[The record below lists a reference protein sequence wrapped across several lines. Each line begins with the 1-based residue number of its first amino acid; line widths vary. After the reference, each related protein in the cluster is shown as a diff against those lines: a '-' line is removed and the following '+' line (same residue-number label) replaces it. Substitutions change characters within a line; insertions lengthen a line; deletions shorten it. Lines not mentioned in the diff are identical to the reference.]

1 MQHNNF
7 NKHVN
12 ISPFK
17 LTTLAASLMLASGSL
32 SADDHDARAIAERLV
47 DEHFQNST
55 LTREEQIEELVWFAE
70 AAEPFRDMEIQT
82 VAEGLTTH
90 VYESEVLAE
99 AFSELTG
106 INITH
111 NIIGEGDVVDTM
123 QNQMQ
128 SGNSIYDGFVNDT
141 DAIGTHIRYGT
152 TINLSNAMEN
162 EWADY
167 TLPTLDLDDFI
178 GLQYGTGPDG
188 SLYQLP
194 TQQFAN
200 LYWFRYD
207 WFQREDFQEQFR
219 EIYGYDL
226 GVPTNWTAYE
236 DIAEFFSVHVD
247 EIDGTKVYGHMDYGR
262 RDPSLGWRFHD
273 SWLSMAGMGSP
284 GVPSGNPVDDWG
296 IRVNEDSQPVGASV
310 SRGGATNSPASVF
323 AMQKA
328 VDWLG
333 DYAPPEA
340 QGMTFGEAGP
350 VPSQGHIAQQIFWY
364 TAFTADMT
372 EPSLPVTDDEGN
384 PLWRMAPSPTGPYW
398 EEGMKVGYQDVGG
411 WTFFDSTPEDRRT
424 AAWLFAQ
431 FTVAKST
438 SLEKLM
444 AGLTPIRESDI
455 FSEQMTEMAP
465 KLGGLVEFYRSPN
478 ESNWT
483 PTGTNVPDYPRLA
496 PLWWQNL
503 APVMSGDMTAQEG
516 LDNLAA
522 DMDNTMF
529 RLARANV
536 FDSYAPNLNEERD
549 PEYWL
554 NMEGSPKAKLDNEMP
569 QGETVPYDEMM
580 EAWMSAGT
588 R

>member
-1 MQHNNF
+1 MRNN
-7 NKHVN
+7 N
-12 ISPFK
+12 FK
-17 LTTLAASLMLASGSL
+17 LTTLAASLLLASGAL
-32 SADDHDARAIAERLV
+32 MADDQEARAIAERLV

-55 LTREEQIEELVWFAE
+55 LSREEQIEELLWFAK
-70 AAEPFRDMEIQT
+70 AAEPFRGMNIQT

-90 VYESEVLAE
+90 VYESEVLAP

-141 DAIGTHIRYGT
+141 DSIGTHIRYGT
-152 TINLSNAMEN
+152 TINLTEAMAN

-188 SLYQLP
+188 SVFQLP

-207 WFQREDFQEQFR
+207 WFQREDLQEQFR
-219 EIYGYDL
+219 DIYGYDL

-236 DIAEFFSVHVD
+236 DIAEFFTVHVG

-284 GVPSGNPVDDWG
+284 GVPFGNPVDDWG
-296 IRVNEDSQPVGASV
+296 IRVNEESQPVGASV

-328 VDWLG
+328 VDWLR
-333 DYAPPEA
+333 DFAPAEA

-350 VPSQGHIAQQIFWY
+350 VPAQGHIAQQIFWY

-372 EPSLPVTDDEGN
+372 DPSVAVTDDEGN

-398 EEGMKVGYQDVGG
+398 EEGMKVGYQDVGA

-431 FTVAKST
+431 FTVAKTT

-444 AGLTPIRESDI
+444 HGLTPIRESDI
-455 FSEQMTEMAP
+455 FSDQMTEMAP

-483 PTGTNVPDYPRLA
+483 PTGTNVPDYPRMA

-503 APVMSGDMTAQEG
+503 APVMSGEVTPQEG
-516 LDNLAA
+516 LDKLAA
-522 DMDNTMF
+522 DMDNTMN

-536 FDSYAPNLNEERD
+536 FDSYAPVLNEERD
-549 PEYWL
+549 PQYWL
-554 NMEGSPKAKLDNEMP
+554 DQDGAPKPKLDDEMP
-569 QGETVPYDEMM
+569 QGTTVPYDEMM
-580 EAWMSAGT
+580 EAWMAAGT

>member
-1 MQHNNF
+1 MQKHY
-7 NKHVN
+7 NK
-12 ISPFK
+12 FR
-17 LTTLAASLMLASGSL
+17 LTTLAASLLLASGTL
-32 SADDHDARAIAERLV
+32 SAQENDARALAERLV

-55 LTREEQIEELVWFAE
+55 LSREEQIEELMWFAN
-70 AAEPFRDMEIQT
+70 ASEPFRGMDIQT

-99 AFSELTG
+99 VFQELTG
-106 INITH
+106 INVTH

-141 DAIGTHIRYGT
+141 DSIGTHIRYGT
-152 TINLSNAMEN
+152 TVNLTEAMEN

-188 SLYQLP
+188 SLFQLP

-200 LYWFRYD
+200 LYWFRHD
-207 WFQREDFQEQFR
+207 WFQREDLQEQFR
-219 EIYGYDL
+219 EIYDYDL

-236 DIAEFFSVHVD
+236 DIAEFFSEHVG
-247 EIDGTKVYGHMDYGR
+247 EIDGVKVYGHMDYGR

-284 GVPSGNPVDDWG
+284 GIPSGNPVDDWG

-328 VDWLG
+328 VDWLR
-333 DYAPPEA
+333 DFAPPEA

-350 VPSQGHIAQQIFWY
+350 VPAQGHIAQQIFWY
-364 TAFTADMT
+364 TTFTADMVD
-372 EPSLPVTDDEGN
+372 PAVAVTDDEGN

-398 EEGMKVGYQDVGG
+398 EEGMKVGYQDVGA

-431 FTVAKST
+431 FTVAKT
-438 SLEKLM
+438 VSLEKLM
-444 AGLTPIRESDI
+444 HGLTPIRESDI
-455 FSEQMTEMAP
+455 FSEQMSEMAP

-483 PTGTNVPDYPRLA
+483 PTGTNVPDYPRMA

-503 APVMSGDMTAQEG
+503 APVMSGEVSPQEG
-516 LDNLAA
+516 LDKLAA
-522 DMDNTMF
+522 ELDNTMN

-536 FDSYAPNLNEERD
+536 FDSYAPALNEEED
-549 PEYWL
+549 PQVWFDR
-554 NMEGSPKAKLDNEMP
+554 EGAPKPKLDNEMP
-569 QGETVPYDEMM
+569 QGTTVPYEEMM
-580 EAWMSAGT
+580 EAWMEAGS
-588 R
+588 RQE

>member
-1 MQHNNF
+1 M
-7 NKHVN
+7 KA
-12 ISPFK
+12 
-17 LTTLAASLMLASGSL
+17 TTMRLSLLAAGVMLAS
-32 SADDHDARAIAERLV
+32 SALHADNHDARAIAERLV

-55 LTREEQIEELVWFAE
+55 LTREEQIEELLWFAE
-70 AAEPFRDMEIQT
+70 AAEPFRGMSINT

-90 VYESEVLAE
+90 VFERDVLAR

-106 INITH
+106 INVTH
-111 NIIGEGDVVDTM
+111 NIIGEGDLVNNM
-123 QNQMQ
+123 QTQMQ
-128 SGNSIYDGFVNDT
+128 SGRNIYDGFINDS

-152 TINLSNAMEN
+152 TINLSEAMEN
-162 EWADY
+162 EWADF

-178 GLQYGTGPDG
+178 GIQYTTGPDG
-188 SLYQLP
+188 SIYQLP
-194 TQQFAN
+194 AQQFAN

-207 WFQREDFQEQFR
+207 WFQREDLQEQFR
-219 EIYGYDL
+219 DIYGYDL

-236 DIAEFFSVHVD
+236 EIAEFFSEHVG
-247 EIDGTKVYGHMDYGR
+247 EIDGTRVYGHMDYGR

-284 GVPSGNPVDDWG
+284 GVPFGNPVDDWG
-296 IRVNEDSQPVGASV
+296 IRVDEESRPVGASV
-310 SRGGATNSPASVF
+310 TRGGGTNAPASVF

-328 VDWLG
+328 VDWLR
-333 DYAPPEA
+333 DYAPEEA

-350 VPSQGHIAQQIFWY
+350 VPAQGQIAQQIFWY

-372 EPSLPVTDDEGN
+372 DPGLPVTDDEGN

-398 EEGMKVGYQDVGG
+398 EEGMKVGYQDVGS

-424 AAWLFAQ
+424 AAWLFGQ
-431 FTVAKST
+431 FTVAKSV

-483 PTGTNVPDYPRLA
+483 PTGTNVPDYPRMA

-503 APVMSGDMTAQEG
+503 APVISGEISPQEG
-516 LDNLAA
+516 LDNLAS
-522 DMDNTMF
+522 DMDSVMA
-529 RLARANV
+529 RLARAGV
-536 FDSYAPNLNEERD
+536 FEVYAPQLNEERD
-549 PEYWL
+549 AEYWL
-554 NMEGSPKAKLDNEMP
+554 SQPGSPKAKLDNEMP
-569 QGETVPYDEMM
+569 QGTTVPYDEMM
-580 EAWMSAGT
+580 EAWMAAGT

>member
-1 MQHNNF
+1 M
-7 NKHVN
+7 KA
-12 ISPFK
+12 
-17 LTTLAASLMLASGSL
+17 TTMRLSLLAASVMLASGGL
-32 SADDHDARAIAERLV
+32 HADEHDARAIAERLV

-55 LTREEQIEELVWFAE
+55 LSREEQIEELMWFAE
-70 AAEPFRDMEIQT
+70 AAEPFRELEINT

-90 VYESEVLAE
+90 IYERDVLAE

-106 INITH
+106 IDVTH
-111 NIIGEGDVVDTM
+111 NIIGEGDVVNNM
-123 QNQMQ
+123 QTQMQ
-128 SGNSIYDGFVNDT
+128 SGRNIYDGYVNDS

-152 TINLSNAMEN
+152 TINISNAMEN

-188 SLYQLP
+188 SIYQMP

-207 WFQREDFQEQFR
+207 WFQREDLQEQFR

-236 DIAEFFSVHVD
+236 DIAEFFTEHVG

-284 GVPSGNPVDDWG
+284 GVPFGNPVDDWG
-296 IRVNEDSQPVGASV
+296 IRVNEESQPVGASV

-323 AMQKA
+323 AVTKM
-328 VDWLG
+328 VDWL
-333 DYAPPEA
+333 DKYAPPEA
-340 QGMTFGEAGP
+340 SGMTFGEAGP
-350 VPSQGHIAQQIFWY
+350 VPAQGNVAQQMFWY

-372 EPSLPVTDDEGN
+372 DPGLPVTDEEGN
-384 PLWRMAPSPTGPYW
+384 PKWRMAPSPTGPYW
-398 EEGMKVGYQDVGG
+398 EEGMKVGYQDVGS

-431 FTVAKST
+431 FTVSKT
-438 SLEKLM
+438 VSLEKLM
-444 AGLTPIRESDI
+444 EGLTPIRESDV
-455 FSEQMTEMAP
+455 FSQQMSDMAP
-465 KLGGLVEFYRSPN
+465 KLGGLVEFYRSPK

-483 PTGTNVPDYPRLA
+483 PSSTNVPDYPRMA

-503 APVMSGDMTAQEG
+503 APAVNGEITPQEA
-516 LDNLAA
+516 LDNLAG
-522 DMDNTMF
+522 DMDSIMA
-529 RLARANV
+529 RLARARV
-536 FDSYAPNLNEERD
+536 FETYSPNLNDERD
-549 PEYWL
+549 PQYWL
-554 NMEGSPKAKLDNEMP
+554 DQPGSPKAKLDDEMP
-569 QGETVPYDEMM
+569 QGTTVPYDEMM
-580 EAWMSAGT
+580 EAWMAAGS
-588 R
+588 RE

>member
-1 MQHNNF
+1 MRNN
-7 NKHVN
+7 N
-12 ISPFK
+12 FK
-17 LTTLAASLMLASGSL
+17 LTTLAASLLLASGAL
-32 SADDHDARAIAERLV
+32 MADDQEARAIAERLV

-55 LTREEQIEELVWFAE
+55 LSREEQIEELLWFAK
-70 AAEPFRDMEIQT
+70 AAEPFRGMNIQT

-90 VYESEVLAE
+90 VYESEVLAP

-141 DAIGTHIRYGT
+141 DSIGTHIRYGT
-152 TINLSNAMEN
+152 TINLTEAMAN

-188 SLYQLP
+188 SVFQLP

-207 WFQREDFQEQFR
+207 WFQREDLQEQFR
-219 EIYGYDL
+219 DIYGYDL

-236 DIAEFFSVHVD
+236 DIAEFFTVHVG

-284 GVPSGNPVDDWG
+284 GVPFGNPVDDWG
-296 IRVNEDSQPVGASV
+296 IRVNEESQPVGASV

-328 VDWLG
+328 VDWLR
-333 DYAPPEA
+333 DFAPAEA

-350 VPSQGHIAQQIFWY
+350 VPAQGHIAQQIFWY

-372 EPSLPVTDDEGN
+372 DPSVAVTDDEGN

-398 EEGMKVGYQDVGG
+398 EEGMKVGYQDVGA

-431 FTVAKST
+431 FTVAKTT

-444 AGLTPIRESDI
+444 HGLTPIRESDI
-455 FSEQMTEMAP
+455 FSDQMTEMAP

-483 PTGTNVPDYPRLA
+483 PTGTNVPDYPRMA

-503 APVMSGDMTAQEG
+503 APVMSGEVTPQEG
-516 LDNLAA
+516 LDKLAA
-522 DMDNTMF
+522 DMDNTMN

-536 FDSYAPNLNEERD
+536 FDSYAPVLNEERD
-549 PEYWL
+549 PQYWL
-554 NMEGSPKAKLDNEMP
+554 DQDGAPKPKLDDEMP
-569 QGETVPYDEMM
+569 KGTTVPYDEMM
-580 EAWMSAGT
+580 EAWMAAGT

>member
-1 MQHNNF
+1 MKNNR
-7 NKHVN
+7 
-12 ISPFK
+12 IK
-17 LTTLAASLMLASGSL
+17 LTYLASSLMLASGALQAAS
-32 SADDHDARAIAERLV
+32 HDAREVAERLV

-55 LTREEQIEELVWFAE
+55 LSREEQIEELMWFAQ
-70 AAEPFRDMEIQT
+70 AAEPFSGMQIST

-90 VYESEVLAE
+90 EYERDVLAR
-99 AFSELTG
+99 AFEELTG
-106 INITH
+106 IQVTH
-111 NIIGEGDVVDTM
+111 NIINEGDVVDTM

-128 SGNSIYDGFVNDT
+128 SGNSIYDGFVNDS

-162 EWADY
+162 EWADV

-178 GLQYGTGPDG
+178 GIQYTTGPDG
-188 SLYQLP
+188 SIYQLP

-200 LYWFRYD
+200 LYWFRHD
-207 WFQREDFQEQFR
+207 WFEREDLQEQFR
-219 EIYGYDL
+219 DIYGYDL

-236 DIAEFFSVHVD
+236 EIAEFFTEHVG
-247 EIDGTKVYGHMDYGR
+247 EIDGVRVYGHMDYGR

-284 GVPSGNPVDDWG
+284 GVPFGNPVDDWG
-296 IRVNEDSQPVGASV
+296 IRVDEESRPVGASV
-310 SRGGATNSPASVF
+310 TRGGGTNAPASVF

-328 VDWLG
+328 VDWLSA
-333 DYAPPEA
+333 YAPDEA

-350 VPSQGHIAQQIFWY
+350 VPAQGHIAQQIFWY
-364 TAFTADMT
+364 TTFTADMT
-372 EPSLPVTDDEGN
+372 DPSLPINNEDGT
-384 PLWRMAPSPTGPYW
+384 PKWRMAPSPVGPYW
-398 EEGMKVGYQDVGG
+398 EEGMKVGYQDVGS

-431 FTVAKST
+431 FTVSKSV

-444 AGLTPIRESDI
+444 HGLTPIRESDI
-455 FSEQMTEMAP
+455 FSDQMTELAP

-483 PTGTNVPDYPRLA
+483 PTGTNVPDYPRMA
-496 PLWWQNL
+496 PLWWQHL
-503 APVMSGDMTAQEG
+503 APVMSSEVSPQEG

-522 DMDNTMF
+522 ALDDIMA

-536 FDSYAPNLNEERD
+536 FDVYAPVLNEEQD
-549 PEYWL
+549 VEYWFAQ
-554 NMEGSPKAKLDNEMP
+554 EGAPKPRLDDEMP
-569 QGETVPYDEMM
+569 QGTTVPYEQLM
-580 EAWMSAGT
+580 EEWMAAGT

>member
-1 MQHNNF
+1 M
-7 NKHVN
+7 KAKTMRL
-12 ISPFK
+12 S
-17 LTTLAASLMLASGSL
+17 LLAAGVMLASPVL
-32 SADDHDARAIAERLV
+32 HADDHDARAIAERLV

-55 LTREEQIEELVWFAE
+55 LSREEQIEELMWFAK
-70 AAEPFRDMEIQT
+70 AAEPFRDMEINT

-90 VYESEVLAE
+90 IYERDVLAE

-106 INITH
+106 IEVTH
-111 NIIGEGDVVDTM
+111 NIIGEGDVVNNM
-123 QNQMQ
+123 QTQMQ
-128 SGNSIYDGFVNDT
+128 SGRNIYDGYVNDS

-152 TINLSNAMEN
+152 TVNISNAMEN

-188 SLYQLP
+188 SIYQLP

-207 WFQREDFQEQFR
+207 WFQREDLQEQFR
-219 EIYGYDL
+219 DIYGYDL

-236 DIAEFFSVHVD
+236 DIAEFFTDHVG

-284 GVPSGNPVDDWG
+284 GVPFGNPVDDWG
-296 IRVNEDSQPVGASV
+296 IRVNEESEPVGASV

-323 AMQKA
+323 AVTKM
-328 VDWLG
+328 VDWLEK
-333 DYAPPEA
+333 YAPPEA
-340 QGMTFGEAGP
+340 SGMTFGEAGP
-350 VPSQGHIAQQIFWY
+350 VPAQGNVAQQMFWY

-372 EPSLPVTDDEGN
+372 DPDLPVTDEEGN
-384 PLWRMAPSPTGPYW
+384 PKWRMAPSPTGPYW
-398 EEGMKVGYQDVGG
+398 EEGMKVGYQDVGS

-431 FTVAKST
+431 FTVSKT
-438 SLEKLM
+438 VSLEKLM
-444 AGLTPIRESDI
+444 EGLTPIRESDV
-455 FSEQMTEMAP
+455 FSDQMSEMAP

-483 PTGTNVPDYPRLA
+483 PSSTNVPDYPRMA

-503 APVMSGDMTAQEG
+503 APAVNGEITPQEA
-516 LDNLAA
+516 LDNLAGDLDSIMA
-522 DMDNTMF
+522 
-529 RLARANV
+529 RLARAKV
-536 FDSYAPNLNEERD
+536 FETYSPNLNEERD
-549 PEYWL
+549 PQYWL
-554 NMEGSPKAKLDNEMP
+554 DQEGSPKAQLDDEMP
-569 QGETVPYDEMM
+569 QGTTVPYDEMM
-580 EAWMSAGT
+580 EAWMAAGS
-588 R
+588 RE

>member
-1 MQHNNF
+1 MRNN
-7 NKHVN
+7 N
-12 ISPFK
+12 FK
-17 LTTLAASLMLASGSL
+17 LTTLAASLLLASGAL
-32 SADDHDARAIAERLV
+32 MADDQEARAIAERLV

-55 LTREEQIEELVWFAE
+55 LSREEQIEELLWFAK
-70 AAEPFRDMEIQT
+70 AAEPFRGMNIQT

-90 VYESEVLAE
+90 VYESEVLAP

-141 DAIGTHIRYGT
+141 DSIGTHIRYGT
-152 TINLSNAMEN
+152 TINLTEAMAN

-188 SLYQLP
+188 SVYQLP

-207 WFQREDFQEQFR
+207 WFQREDLQEQFR
-219 EIYGYDL
+219 DIYGYDL

-236 DIAEFFSVHVD
+236 DIAEFFTVHVG

-284 GVPSGNPVDDWG
+284 GVPFGNPVDDWG
-296 IRVNEDSQPVGASV
+296 IRVNEESQPVGASV

-328 VDWLG
+328 VDWLR
-333 DYAPPEA
+333 DFAPAEA

-350 VPSQGHIAQQIFWY
+350 VPAQGHIAQQIFWY

-372 EPSLPVTDDEGN
+372 DPSVAVTDDEGN

-398 EEGMKVGYQDVGG
+398 EEGMKVGYQDVGA

-431 FTVAKST
+431 FTVAKTT

-444 AGLTPIRESDI
+444 HGLTPIRESDI
-455 FSEQMTEMAP
+455 FSDQMTEMAP

-483 PTGTNVPDYPRLA
+483 PTGTNVPDYPRMA

-503 APVMSGDMTAQEG
+503 APVMSGEVTPQEG
-516 LDNLAA
+516 LDKLAA
-522 DMDNTMF
+522 DMDNTMN

-536 FDSYAPNLNEERD
+536 FDSYAPVLNEERD
-549 PEYWL
+549 PQYWL
-554 NMEGSPKAKLDNEMP
+554 DQDGAPKPKLDDEMP
-569 QGETVPYDEMM
+569 QGTTVPYDEMM
-580 EAWMSAGT
+580 EAWMAAGS

>member
-1 MQHNNF
+1 MRNN
-7 NKHVN
+7 N
-12 ISPFK
+12 FK
-17 LTTLAASLMLASGSL
+17 LTTLAASLLLASGAL
-32 SADDHDARAIAERLV
+32 MADDQEARAIAERLV

-55 LTREEQIEELVWFAE
+55 LSREEQIEELLWFAK
-70 AAEPFRDMEIQT
+70 AAEPFRGMNIQT

-90 VYESEVLAE
+90 VYESEVLAP

-141 DAIGTHIRYGT
+141 DSIGTHIRYGT
-152 TINLSNAMEN
+152 TINLTDAMAN

-188 SLYQLP
+188 SVYQLP

-207 WFQREDFQEQFR
+207 WFQREDLQEQFR

-236 DIAEFFSVHVD
+236 DIAEFFTVHVG

-284 GVPSGNPVDDWG
+284 GVPFGNPVDDWG
-296 IRVNEDSQPVGASV
+296 IRVNEESQPVGASV

-328 VDWLG
+328 VDWLR
-333 DYAPPEA
+333 DFAPAEA

-350 VPSQGHIAQQIFWY
+350 VPAQGHIAQQIFWY

-372 EPSLPVTDDEGN
+372 DPSVAVTDDEGN

-398 EEGMKVGYQDVGG
+398 EEGMKVGYQDVGA

-431 FTVAKST
+431 FTVAKTT

-444 AGLTPIRESDI
+444 HGLTPIRESDI
-455 FSEQMTEMAP
+455 FSDQMTEMAP

-483 PTGTNVPDYPRLA
+483 PTGTNVPDYPRMA

-503 APVMSGDMTAQEG
+503 APVMSGEVTPQEG
-516 LDNLAA
+516 LDKLAA
-522 DMDNTMF
+522 DMDNTMN

-536 FDSYAPNLNEERD
+536 FDSYAPVLNEERD
-549 PEYWL
+549 PQYWL
-554 NMEGSPKAKLDNEMP
+554 DQDGAPKPKLDDEMP
-569 QGETVPYDEMM
+569 QGTTVPYDEMM
-580 EAWMSAGT
+580 EAWMAAGT

>member
-1 MQHNNF
+1 MRNN
-7 NKHVN
+7 N
-12 ISPFK
+12 FK
-17 LTTLAASLMLASGSL
+17 LTTLAASLLLASGAL
-32 SADDHDARAIAERLV
+32 MADDQEARAIAERLV

-55 LTREEQIEELVWFAE
+55 LSREEQIEELLWFAK
-70 AAEPFRDMEIQT
+70 AAEPFRGMNIQT

-90 VYESEVLAE
+90 VYESEVLAP

-141 DAIGTHIRYGT
+141 DSIGTHIRYGT
-152 TINLSNAMEN
+152 TINLTEAMAN

-188 SLYQLP
+188 SVYQLP

-207 WFQREDFQEQFR
+207 WFQREDLQEQFR
-219 EIYGYDL
+219 DIYGYDL

-236 DIAEFFSVHVD
+236 DIAEFFTVHVG

-284 GVPSGNPVDDWG
+284 GVPFGNPVDDWG
-296 IRVNEDSQPVGASV
+296 IRVNEESQPVGASV

-328 VDWLG
+328 VDWLR
-333 DYAPPEA
+333 DFAPAEA

-350 VPSQGHIAQQIFWY
+350 VPAQGHIAQQIFWY

-372 EPSLPVTDDEGN
+372 DPSVAVTDDEGN

-398 EEGMKVGYQDVGG
+398 EEGMKVGYQDVGA

-431 FTVAKST
+431 FTVAKTT

-444 AGLTPIRESDI
+444 HGLTPIRESDI
-455 FSEQMTEMAP
+455 FSDQMTEMAP

-483 PTGTNVPDYPRLA
+483 PTGTNVPDYPRMA

-503 APVMSGDMTAQEG
+503 APVMSGEVTPQEG
-516 LDNLAA
+516 LDKLAT
-522 DMDNTMF
+522 DMDNTMN

-536 FDSYAPNLNEERD
+536 FDSYAPVLNEERD
-549 PEYWL
+549 PQYWL
-554 NMEGSPKAKLDNEMP
+554 DQDGAPKPKLDDEMP
-569 QGETVPYDEMM
+569 QGTTVPYDEMM
-580 EAWMSAGT
+580 EAWMAAGT

>member
-1 MQHNNF
+1 MK
-7 NKHVN
+7 NKR
-12 ISPFK
+12 IPM
-17 LTTLAASLMLASGSL
+17 TAIAGSLLLASAGVHAQS
-32 SADDHDARAIAERLV
+32 DDARAIAERLV

-55 LTREEQIEELVWFAE
+55 LSREEQIEELLWFAQ
-70 AAEPFRDMEIQT
+70 AAESFRGMEINT

-90 VYESEVLAE
+90 VWERDVLAP
-99 AFSELTG
+99 AFEELTG
-106 INITH
+106 IEVTH
-111 NIIGEGDVVDTM
+111 NIIGEGDVVDNM
-123 QNQMQ
+123 QTQMQ
-128 SGNSIYDGFVNDT
+128 TGRNIYDGYVNDS

-152 TINLSNAMEN
+152 TINLTEAMEN

-188 SLYQLP
+188 NLYQLP
-194 TQQFAN
+194 DQQFAN

-236 DIAEFFSVHVD
+236 DIAEFFTEHVG
-247 EIDGTKVYGHMDYGR
+247 EIDGEQVYGHMDYGR

-284 GVPSGNPVDDWG
+284 GVPFGNPVDDWG
-296 IRVNEDSQPVGASV
+296 IRVDEESRPVGASV

-323 AMQKA
+323 AVTKM
-328 VDWLG
+328 VEWL
-333 DYAPPEA
+333 DKYAPPEA

-350 VPSQGHIAQQIFWY
+350 VPAQGNIAQQIFWY

-372 EPSLPVTDDEGN
+372 DPGLPVTDEEGN
-384 PLWRMAPSPTGPYW
+384 PKWRMAPSPTGPYW
-398 EEGMKVGYQDVGG
+398 EEGMKVGYQDVGS

-431 FTVAKST
+431 FTVSKSV

-455 FSEQMTEMAP
+455 FSDQMTELAP

-483 PTGTNVPDYPRLA
+483 PSSTNVPDYPRMA

-503 APVMSGDMTAQEG
+503 APAVSGEVSPQEALDDLASE
-516 LDNLAA
+516 LDNIMA
-522 DMDNTMF
+522 

-536 FDSYAPNLNEERD
+536 FEAYPPMLNEERD
-549 PEYWL
+549 PEEWL
-554 NMEGSPKAKLDNEMP
+554 SQEGSPKAKLDDEMP
-569 QGETVPYDEMM
+569 QGVTVPYDEMM
-580 EAWMSAGT
+580 EEWMAAGT

>member
-1 MQHNNF
+1 M
-7 NKHVN
+7 KA
-12 ISPFK
+12 
-17 LTTLAASLMLASGSL
+17 TTMRLSLLAAGVMLASGAL
-32 SADDHDARAIAERLV
+32 HADNHDARAIAERLV

-55 LTREEQIEELVWFAE
+55 LTREEQIEELLWFAE
-70 AAEPFRDMEIQT
+70 TAAPMRGMEINT

-90 VYESEVLAE
+90 IYERDVLAT
-99 AFSELTG
+99 AFTELTG
-106 INITH
+106 INVTH
-111 NIIGEGDVVDTM
+111 NIIGEGDVVNNM
-123 QNQMQ
+123 QTQMQ
-128 SGNSIYDGFVNDT
+128 SGRNIYDGYVNDS

-152 TINLSNAMEN
+152 TINLSEAMEN
-162 EWADY
+162 EWADF
-167 TLPTLDLDDFI
+167 TLPSLDLDDFI
-178 GLQYGTGPDG
+178 GIQYTTGPDG
-188 SLYQLP
+188 SIYQLP

-207 WFQREDFQEQFR
+207 WFQREDLQAQFR
-219 EIYGYDL
+219 DIYGYDL

-236 DIAEFFSVHVD
+236 EIAEFFTEHVG
-247 EIDGTKVYGHMDYGR
+247 EIDGTQVYGHMDYGR

-273 SWLSMAGMGSP
+273 SWLSMAGMGSV
-284 GVPSGNPVDDWG
+284 GVPFGNPVDDWG
-296 IRVNEDSQPVGASV
+296 IRVDEESRPVGASV
-310 SRGGATNSPASVF
+310 TRGGGTNAPASVF

-328 VDWLG
+328 VDWLR
-333 DYAPPEA
+333 DFAPEEA

-350 VPSQGHIAQQIFWY
+350 VPAQGQIAQQIFWY

-372 EPSLPVTDDEGN
+372 DPGLPVTDDEGN

-398 EEGMKVGYQDVGG
+398 EEGMKVGYQDVGS

-431 FTVAKST
+431 FTTAKSV

-483 PTGTNVPDYPRLA
+483 PTGTNVPDYPRMA

-503 APVMSGDMTAQEG
+503 APVISGEISPQDG
-516 LDNLAA
+516 LDNLAS
-522 DMDNTMF
+522 DMDSVMA
-529 RLARANV
+529 RLARAGV
-536 FDSYAPNLNEERD
+536 FEVYAPQLNEERD
-549 PEYWL
+549 AEYWL
-554 NMEGSPKAKLDNEMP
+554 SQPGSPKAKLDNEMP
-569 QGETVPYDEMM
+569 QGTTVPYDEMM
-580 EAWMSAGT
+580 EAWMAAGT

>member
-1 MQHNNF
+1 M
-7 NKHVN
+7 K
-12 ISPFK
+12 P
-17 LTTLAASLMLASGSL
+17 TTTRLSLIAAGVLLASGAL
-32 SADDHDARAIAERLV
+32 HADEHDARAIAERLV
-47 DEHFQNST
+47 DEHFQDST
-55 LTREEQIEELVWFAE
+55 LSREEQIEELLWFAR
-70 AAEPFRDMEIQT
+70 AAEPFRDMEIST

-90 VYESEVLAE
+90 IYERDVLAE
-99 AFSELTG
+99 AFTELTG
-106 INITH
+106 IEVTH
-111 NIIGEGDVVDTM
+111 NIIGEGDVVNNM
-123 QNQMQ
+123 QTQMQ
-128 SGNSIYDGFVNDT
+128 SGRNIYDAYVNDS

-152 TINLSNAMEN
+152 TINLSEAMDN

-194 TQQFAN
+194 DQQFAN

-207 WFQREDFQEQFR
+207 WFQREDLQEQFR
-219 EIYGYDL
+219 DIYGYDL

-236 DIAEFFSVHVD
+236 DIAEFFTEHVG
-247 EIDGTKVYGHMDYGR
+247 EIDGETVYGHMDYGR

-284 GVPSGNPVDDWG
+284 GVPFGNPVDDWG
-296 IRVNEDSQPVGASV
+296 IRVNEASEPVGASV
-310 SRGGATNSPASVF
+310 SRGGATNSPASVY
-323 AMQKA
+323 A
-328 VDWLG
+328 VTKMVEWL
-333 DYAPPEA
+333 DKYAPPEA

-350 VPSQGHIAQQIFWY
+350 VPAQGNVAQQIFWY

-372 EPSLPVTDDEGN
+372 DPGLPVTEEDGT
-384 PLWRMAPSPTGPYW
+384 PKWRMAPSPAGPYW
-398 EEGMKVGYQDVGG
+398 EEGMKVGYQDVGS

-431 FTVAKST
+431 FTVSKT
-438 SLEKLM
+438 VSLEKLM

-465 KLGGLVEFYRSPN
+465 RLGGLVEFYRSPN

-483 PTGTNVPDYPRLA
+483 PSSTNVPDYPRMA

-503 APVMSGDMTAQEG
+503 APAVSGEISPQEA
-516 LDNLAA
+516 LDNLAGDLDSVMA
-522 DMDNTMF
+522 
-529 RLARANV
+529 RLARAGV
-536 FDSYAPNLNEERD
+536 FEVYAPNLNEERD
-549 PEYWL
+549 PQEWL
-554 NMEGSPKAKLDNEMP
+554 DEPGSPKAKLDDERP

-580 EAWMSAGT
+580 EAWMAAGT

>member
-1 MQHNNF
+1 M
-7 NKHVN
+7 KA
-12 ISPFK
+12 
-17 LTTLAASLMLASGSL
+17 TTMRLSLLAAGVMLAS
-32 SADDHDARAIAERLV
+32 SALHADNHDARAIAERLV

-55 LTREEQIEELVWFAE
+55 LTREEQIEELLWFAE
-70 AAEPFRDMEIQT
+70 AAEPFRGMSINT

-90 VYESEVLAE
+90 VFERDVLAT

-106 INITH
+106 INVTH
-111 NIIGEGDVVDTM
+111 NIIGEGDLVNNM
-123 QNQMQ
+123 QTQMQ
-128 SGNSIYDGFVNDT
+128 SGRNIYDGFINDS

-152 TINLSNAMEN
+152 TINLSEAMEN
-162 EWADY
+162 EWADF

-178 GLQYGTGPDG
+178 GIQYTTGPDG
-188 SLYQLP
+188 SIYQLP
-194 TQQFAN
+194 AQQFAN

-207 WFQREDFQEQFR
+207 WFQREDLQEQFR
-219 EIYGYDL
+219 DIYGYDL

-236 DIAEFFSVHVD
+236 EIAEFFSEHVG
-247 EIDGTKVYGHMDYGR
+247 EIDGTRVYGHMDYGR

-284 GVPSGNPVDDWG
+284 GVPFGNPVEDWG
-296 IRVNEDSQPVGASV
+296 IRVDEESRPVGASV
-310 SRGGATNSPASVF
+310 TRGGGTNAPASVF

-328 VDWLG
+328 VDWLR
-333 DYAPPEA
+333 DYAPEEA

-350 VPSQGHIAQQIFWY
+350 VPAQGQIAQQIFWY

-372 EPSLPVTDDEGN
+372 DPGLPVTDDEGN

-398 EEGMKVGYQDVGG
+398 EEGMKVGYQDVGS

-424 AAWLFAQ
+424 AAWLFGQ
-431 FTVAKST
+431 FTVAKSV

-483 PTGTNVPDYPRLA
+483 PTGTNVPDYPRMA

-503 APVMSGDMTAQEG
+503 APVISGEISPQEG
-516 LDNLAA
+516 LDNLAS
-522 DMDNTMF
+522 DMDSVMA
-529 RLARANV
+529 RLARAGV
-536 FDSYAPNLNEERD
+536 FEVYAPQLNEERD
-549 PEYWL
+549 AEYWL
-554 NMEGSPKAKLDNEMP
+554 SQPGSPKAKLDNEMP
-569 QGETVPYDEMM
+569 QGTTVPYDEMM
-580 EAWMSAGT
+580 EAWMAAGT

>member
-1 MQHNNF
+1 M
-7 NKHVN
+7 KATKMRL
-12 ISPFK
+12 S
-17 LTTLAASLMLASGSL
+17 LLAASVMLASGAL
-32 SADDHDARAIAERLV
+32 HADDHDARAIAERLV

-55 LTREEQIEELVWFAE
+55 LSREEQIEELLWFAE
-70 AAEPFRDMEIQT
+70 AAEPFRGMEINT

-90 VYESEVLAE
+90 IYERDVLAE

-106 INITH
+106 IELTH
-111 NIIGEGDVVDTM
+111 NIIGEGDVVNNM
-123 QNQMQ
+123 QTQMQ
-128 SGNSIYDGFVNDT
+128 SDRNIYDGYVNDS

-152 TINLSNAMEN
+152 TINISNAMEN

-188 SLYQLP
+188 SIFQLP

-207 WFQREDFQEQFR
+207 WFQREDLQAQFR

-236 DIAEFFSVHVD
+236 DIAEFFTEHVG

-284 GVPSGNPVDDWG
+284 GVPFGNPVDDWG
-296 IRVNEDSQPVGASV
+296 IRVNEESQPVGASV

-323 AMQKA
+323 AVTKM
-328 VDWLG
+328 VDWL
-333 DYAPPEA
+333 DKYAPPEA
-340 QGMTFGEAGP
+340 SGMTFGEAGP
-350 VPSQGHIAQQIFWY
+350 VPAQGNIAQQMFWY

-372 EPSLPVTDDEGN
+372 DPGLSVTDDEGN
-384 PLWRMAPSPTGPYW
+384 PKWRMAPSPTGPYW
-398 EEGMKVGYQDVGG
+398 EEGMKVGYQDVGS

-431 FTVAKST
+431 FTVSKSV

-444 AGLTPIRESDI
+444 EGLTPIRESDV
-455 FSEQMTEMAP
+455 FSQQMTDMAP
-465 KLGGLVEFYRSPN
+465 KLGGLVEFYRSPK

-483 PTGTNVPDYPRLA
+483 PSSTNVPDYPRMA

-503 APVMSGDMTAQEG
+503 APAVNGEVTPQEA
-516 LDNLAA
+516 LDNLAG
-522 DMDNTMF
+522 DMDSIMA
-529 RLARANV
+529 RLARASV
-536 FDSYAPNLNEERD
+536 FEQYAPNLNEERD
-549 PEYWL
+549 PQYWL
-554 NMEGSPKAKLDNEMP
+554 DQEGSPKAKLDNEMP
-569 QGETVPYDEMM
+569 QGTTVPYEEMM
-580 EAWMSAGT
+580 EAWMAAGS
-588 R
+588 RE

>member
-1 MQHNNF
+1 M
-7 NKHVN
+7 KA
-12 ISPFK
+12 
-17 LTTLAASLMLASGSL
+17 TTMRLSLLAAGVMLAS
-32 SADDHDARAIAERLV
+32 SALHADNHDARAIAERLV

-55 LTREEQIEELVWFAE
+55 LTREEQIEELLWFAE
-70 AAEPFRDMEIQT
+70 AAEPFRGMSINT

-90 VYESEVLAE
+90 VFERDVLAT

-106 INITH
+106 INVTH
-111 NIIGEGDVVDTM
+111 NIIGEGDLVNNM
-123 QNQMQ
+123 QTQMQ
-128 SGNSIYDGFVNDT
+128 SGRNIYDGFINDS

-152 TINLSNAMEN
+152 TINLSEAMEN
-162 EWADY
+162 EWADF

-178 GLQYGTGPDG
+178 GIQYTTGPDG
-188 SLYQLP
+188 SIYQLP
-194 TQQFAN
+194 AQQFAN

-207 WFQREDFQEQFR
+207 WFQREDLQEQFR
-219 EIYGYDL
+219 DIYGYDL

-236 DIAEFFSVHVD
+236 EIAEFFSEHVG
-247 EIDGTKVYGHMDYGR
+247 EIDGTRVYGHMDYGR

-284 GVPSGNPVDDWG
+284 GVPFGNPVDDWG
-296 IRVNEDSQPVGASV
+296 IRVDEESRPVGASV
-310 SRGGATNSPASVF
+310 TRGGGTNAPASVF

-328 VDWLG
+328 VDWLR
-333 DYAPPEA
+333 DYAPEEA

-350 VPSQGHIAQQIFWY
+350 VPAQGQIAQQIFWY

-372 EPSLPVTDDEGN
+372 DPGLPVTDDEGN

-398 EEGMKVGYQDVGG
+398 EEGMKVGYQDVGS

-424 AAWLFAQ
+424 AAWLFGQ
-431 FTVAKST
+431 FTVAKSV

-483 PTGTNVPDYPRLA
+483 PTGTNVPDYPRMA

-503 APVMSGDMTAQEG
+503 APVISGEISPQDG
-516 LDNLAA
+516 LDNLAS
-522 DMDNTMF
+522 DMDSVMA
-529 RLARANV
+529 RLARAGV
-536 FDSYAPNLNEERD
+536 FEVYAPQLNEERD
-549 PEYWL
+549 AEYWL
-554 NMEGSPKAKLDNEMP
+554 SQPGSPKAKLDNEMP
-569 QGETVPYDEMM
+569 QGTTVPYDEMM
-580 EAWMSAGT
+580 EAWMAAGT